1 MLRRRILWTSGAAA
15 LAACVAFAPSPA
27 AAGFFEQ
34 LFGDLRHA
42 FSRPEPPRVERY
54 SDPLSSFA
62 RAIEPRTEREV
73 RADRGP
79 AQAFCV
85 RSCDGHYFPVRAHA
99 GMGAAQACHSFCP
112 ASETK
117 LYSGGSIDYAFAADG
132 SRYADMPNAFRYRKQ
147 LVSGC
152 TCNGRTAF
160 GLAQI
165 DPRSDPT
172 LRPGDI
178 VATKGGLMAV
188 TARRDFTPAASYA
201 GFSRAERA
209 ALAKMRVTPEQG
221 TPAGAATASV
231 RAPSD
236 AKSAALTK

>member
-1 MLRRRILWTSGAAA
+1 MLRRVLWASAAAA
-15 LAACVAFAPSPA
+15 LAAGIAFAPAPA

-34 LFGDLRHA
+34 LFGGLRHV
-42 FSRPEPPRVERY
+42 FSRHEPPPADSY
-54 SDPLSSFA
+54 ADPLSSFA
-62 RAIEPRTEREV
+62 RAIEPRSEREI
-73 RADRGP
+73 RPERGP

-99 GMGAAQACHSFCP
+99 GLSAAQACRAFCP

-117 LYSGGSIDYAFAADG
+117 LYSGSSIDYAFAADG
-132 SRYADMPNAFRYRKQ
+132 SRYADLPNAFVYRKH
-147 LVSGC
+147 LVAGC

-172 LRPGDI
+172 LRPGDV
-178 VATKGGLMAV
+178 VATQGGLMAV
-188 TARRDFTPAASYA
+188 TGARELTPAASYA
-201 GFSRAERA
+201 GIPRAERD
-209 ALAKMRVTPEQG
+209 ALAKMRITPDTG
-221 TPAGAATASV
+221 LPSGAASASL
-231 RAPSD
+231 RAPAD

>member
-1 MLRRRILWTSGAAA
+1 MA
-15 LAACVAFAPSPA
+15 LAASGIFAPSPA

-34 LFGDLRHA
+34 LFGGLRQVFTHH
-42 FSRPEPPRVERY
+42 EPPRTNGY
-54 SDPLSSFA
+54 SDPFSSFA
-62 RAIEPRTEREV
+62 RAIDPRTEREV
-73 RADRGP
+73 RPDRGP

-99 GMGAAQACHSFCP
+99 GMTAIQACHSFCP

-117 LYSGGSIDYAFAADG
+117 LYSGSSIDYAFAADG
-132 SRYADMPNAFRYRKQ
+132 SRYADLPNAFLYRKH

-152 TCNGRTAF
+152 TCNGSTAF

-165 DPRSDPT
+165 DPRNDPT

-178 VATKGGLMAV
+178 VATKSGLMAV

-209 ALAKMRVTPEQG
+209 ALAKMRVTPEEG
-221 TPAGAATASV
+221 TTTGATTASV
-231 RAPSD
+231 RPQGD

>member
-1 MLRRRILWTSGAAA
+1 MLRRRILCASGAAV
-15 LAACVAFAPSPA
+15 LAAGIAFAPSPA

-34 LFGDLRHA
+34 LFGDLRQV
-42 FSRPEPPRVERY
+42 FSRPEAPPATRY
-54 SDPLSSFA
+54 SDPFSSFA

-85 RSCDGHYFPVRAHA
+85 RSCDGHYFPVSAHA
-99 GMGAAQACHSFCP
+99 GMTAAQACHSFCP
-112 ASETK
+112 ASETR
-117 LYSGGSIDYAFAADG
+117 LYSGSSIDYAFAADG
-132 SRYADMPNAFRYRKQ
+132 SRYADQPNAFLYRKH

-152 TCNGRTAF
+152 TCNGSTAF
-160 GLAQI
+160 GLAQV
-165 DPRSDPT
+165 DPSSDPT

-178 VATKGGLMAV
+178 VATKSGLMAV
-188 TARRDFTPAASYA
+188 TGTRSFTPAASYA

-221 TPAGAATASV
+221 GAATASV
-231 RAPSD
+231 RPQVD
-236 AKSAALTK
+236 EKSAALTK